1 MKKIY
6 KQWLHDAALAAELFT
21 GQAHWYAVANDRAV
35 PARRA
40 PAKPKDERGFSSALR
55 AAD

>member
-21 GQAHWYAVANDRAV
+21 GQAHWYAVANDDT
-35 PARRA
+35 
-40 PAKPKDERGFSSALR
+40 AKPKKAEKDRDFGEALR

>member
-21 GQAHWYAVANDRAV
+21 GQAHWYAVANDDA
-35 PARRA
+35 
-40 PAKPKDERGFSSALR
+40 AKAKKVEKDQDFGEALR